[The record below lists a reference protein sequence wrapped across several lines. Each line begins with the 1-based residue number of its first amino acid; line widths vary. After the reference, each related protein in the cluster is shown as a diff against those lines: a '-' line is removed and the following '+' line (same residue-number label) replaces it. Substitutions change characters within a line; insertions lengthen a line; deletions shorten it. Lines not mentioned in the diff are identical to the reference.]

1 LTILTAKSLLIKI
14 SKILKYSP
22 GIYKQFLFSSTNSIL
37 CSIYGTVQNCK
48 DISPIQIPLH
58 CPAESTSSVLF
69 YEYDGTVPNCWFYE
83 TQACAVTLKPAL
95 VLYPGKL
102 PVDAAIH
109 ALIFRQVN
117 RILDLIQAQVT
128 LRTHTKSSS
137 RFISRQT
144 ACWRNY
150 PRTNL

>member
-37 CSIYGTVQNCK
+37 CSIYGTVQDCK

-58 CPAESTSSVLF
+58 CPAGSTSSVLF
-69 YEYDGTVPNCWFYE
+69 YEYDGTVPNCWY
-83 TQACAVTLKPAL
+83 
-95 VLYPGKL
+95 
-102 PVDAAIH
+102 
-109 ALIFRQVN
+109 
-117 RILDLIQAQVT
+117 
-128 LRTHTKSSS
+128 LRNSSLRCYAKASS
-137 RFISRQT
+137 RFLSRET
-144 ACWRNY
+144 PCWRSY